1 MSRLANRLKARLLAG
16 ERVAAIWIQ
25 LESPTIVEAAV
36 HAGWSTVLIDTEHGW
51 IGAETL
57 VHMLRACEAAGGDAI
72 VRVPDAEPA
81 TIKRALDLGVQSLMV
96 PMVSSVAAAEALARE
111 ARYPPRGARGYAAP
125 ILRASRYG
133 AHADYAAWAHEELLL
148 IAQIEQAEAVEAA
161 PGIAAVEGID
171 MLFVGP
177 NDLAG
182 SMGLLERLDHP
193 DLLAAV
199 ARVGEAARAAGTLLG
214 TVPHGTRDAAALFA
228 DGHALCACTSD
239 IGLLR
244 AGAVDALL
252 AARPS

>member
-1 MSRLANRLKARLLAG
+1 VSRLANRLKARLLGG
-16 ERVAAIWIQ
+16 EKVAAIWIE
-25 LESPTIVEAAV
+25 LESPTMVEAAV
-36 HAGWSTVLIDTEHGW
+36 HAGWGTVLIDTEHGW

-72 VRVPDAEPA
+72 LRVPDAAPA

-96 PMVSSVAAAEALARE
+96 PMVSSVEAAEALVRE
-111 ARYPPRGARGYAAP
+111 ALYPPRGGRGYAAP
-125 ILRASRYG
+125 IVRASRYG
-133 AHADYAAWAHEELLL
+133 AHPDYAAWAHEELLL

-161 PGIAAVEGID
+161 AGIAAVEGID

-199 ARVGEAARAAGTLLG
+199 ARVEAAARASGALLG
-214 TVPHGTRDAAALFA
+214 TIPHGGRDAAALFA
-228 DGHALCACTSD
+228 DGHAFCACASD
-239 IGLLR
+239 VGLLR
-244 AGAVDALL
+244 EGAAAAL
-252 AARPS
+252 RTTRG